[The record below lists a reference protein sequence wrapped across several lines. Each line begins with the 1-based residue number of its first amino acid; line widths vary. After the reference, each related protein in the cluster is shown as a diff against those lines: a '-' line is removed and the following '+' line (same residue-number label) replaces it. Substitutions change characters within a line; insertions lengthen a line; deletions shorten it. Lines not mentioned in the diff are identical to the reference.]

1 MSFKKTQSS
10 IILLLFF
17 FLNSWAQTLETK
29 ETNATSKTVP
39 LAYIQQDIITS
50 KFLEQDVII
59 NIYLPETYEKDCS
72 LHTYPLII
80 LLENEFFYQITGI
93 VKHLSSVSSMP
104 EAIVISFPKGFEK
117 FYAPK
122 VYTNNSDFW
131 PKSWKQMPFD
141 GAPNRFV
148 DFFQEELFTYM
159 HNHYRTADY
168 RMIIGTSPTSTFP
181 LHAFCKVP
189 NLFQAHIAIAAG
201 DILGMGYEQG
211 ETFIHEIIASINTNS
226 GNRAHLYVTSA
237 DNDVDY
243 DSGIGKNLQELQ
255 RQMSVFTSKNLKL
268 KAEVFPNESHYGVV
282 IPAFVSAMETF
293 FPKKRWDPDFR
304 NFEKLSGNTLD
315 NIDNYYL
322 ELSTEYGFQILPK
335 AERWNSGNSLQA
347 SASRLLRQKRIKESI
362 EVYKRLVEYRP
373 KSAQALSTLA
383 SALEANN
390 DLKEAFTIQKKAI
403 ALAKTYDKEHLQYYT
418 DHMEEIA
425 SKIDEVK
432 E

>member
-1 MSFKKTQSS
+1 MPSKKTQSS
-10 IILLLFF
+10 IIFLLLFV
-17 FLNSWAQTLETK
+17 LNIWAQPQETK
-29 ETNATSKTVP
+29 EINPTSKAVP
-39 LAYIQQDIITS
+39 LAYIQQHIVTS
-50 KFLEQDVII
+50 KFLKQDVMVDV
-59 NIYLPETYEKDCS
+59 YLPETYDKDCT

-80 LLENEFFYQITGI
+80 LLENEFFYQVTGI

-141 GAPNRFV
+141 GIPDKFV
-148 DFFQEELFTYM
+148 DFFQEELFTFM
-159 HNHYRTADY
+159 HDHYRTADY
-168 RMIIGTSPTSTFP
+168 RMIVGTSPTSTFP
-181 LHAFCKVP
+181 LHAFCKAP

-201 DILGMGYEQG
+201 DILGMGYKPE
-211 ETFIHEIIASINTNS
+211 ETFINDIIKSIDSNP

-237 DNDVDY
+237 DDDVDY
-243 DSGIGKNLQELQ
+243 DSTIGKNLQELQ
-255 RQMSVFTSKNLKL
+255 RQMLAFTSKNLKL

-282 IPAFVSAMETF
+282 IPAFISAMETF
-293 FPKKRWDPDFR
+293 FPKKKWDPDFR
-304 NFEKLSGNTLD
+304 NFEKLAGNTLD

-322 ELSTEYGFQILPK
+322 KLSTEYGYQVLPK

-347 SASRLLRQKRIKESI
+347 SANRLLRQKRFKESI

-373 KSAQALSTLA
+373 KSAQALNTLA
-383 SALEANN
+383 SAFEANN
-390 DLKEAFTIQKKAI
+390 NLKEAFAIQKKAI
-403 ALAKTYDKEHLQYYT
+403 ALAEMYDKEHLQYYT
-418 DHMEEIA
+418 DHMEEIT
-425 SKIDEVK
+425 SKIDETK